1 MDNFLNLKGNIN
13 HSVCRWCYDGLSLDE
28 LCTEAIKLGIKSI
41 DLIGPDDFEI
51 LHKHKLDCGMVYG
64 LPDAYGIEKCFN
76 QSANHDDLFEI
87 YRDLIPIVSDA
98 GFKNIICFSGNRDGI
113 SDEKGLEDCELGLKR
128 IMPLAEKHNVNI
140 VIELLNSYVDHPDYQ
155 CDHSEWA
162 VALCKRLN
170 NEHFKILYDVYHM
183 QIMEGNIISNIRK
196 YYPYIGHY
204 HTGGVPGRNEIDST
218 QELNYQAIM
227 KAIVKTG
234 YSGYVAQEF
243 IPMKDPMES
252 LREAIILC
260 DV

>member
-13 HSVCRWCYDGLSLDE
+13 HSVCRWCYDGLSLDV
-28 LCTEAIKLGIKSI
+28 LCTEANKLGIKSI

-87 YRDLIPIVSDA
+87 YRDLIPVVSDA

-113 SDEKGLEDCELGLKR
+113 SDEKGLENCQLGLKR

-155 CDHSEWA
+155 CDHTEWA

-170 NEHFKILYDVYHM
+170 SEHFKILYDVYHM

-204 HTGGVPGRNEIDST
+204 HTGGVPGRNEIDSL

-227 KAIVKTG
+227 KAILKTG

-243 IPMKDPMES
+243 IPLNDPIES
-252 LREAIILC
+252 LRKAIILC